1 MKNYKNSC
9 TAATA
14 VIFTLLTSIA
24 ILATNLVITKHKLSE
39 EKEFN
44 HYQDS
49 LILALYDYYNLTVDD
64 ISNDSEI
71 KAAQEVEDK
80 WLDY

>member
-24 ILATNLVITKHKLSE
+24 ILATNLMITKHKLSE
-39 EKEFN
+39 EKELN
-44 HYQDS
+44 QYQDS

-64 ISNDSEI
+64 ISTDAEVE
-71 KAAQEVEDK
+71 AAMNVEDK

>member
-1 MKNYKNSC
+1 MKNYKNSYSV
-9 TAATA
+9 AIA
-14 VIFTLLTSIA
+14 VIFTLLTSIF
-24 ILATNLVITKHKLSE
+24 ILATNLVITKHKLSG

-44 HYQDS
+44 QYQDS

-64 ISNDSEI
+64 ISTDAEVE
-71 KAAQEVEDK
+71 AAMNVEDK